1 MNADFCSNTELLQ
14 YVADNGIIDLTYV
27 RDQIEMKKKEEL
39 LTKTSHTDV
48 VC

>member
-1 MNADFCSNTELLQ
+1 MKYKNICGKKNAYILNNDICEKF
-14 YVADNGIIDLTYV
+14 
-27 RDQIEMKKKEEL
+27 